1 MHSMFTENGSTIRTG
16 LVKITRFTIEI
27 MIFFLIDS
35 DQNKLKL
42 WSTKYMSVD
51 LLLWVLFEIMTIQ

>member
-42 WSTKYMSVD
+42 
-51 LLLWVLFEIMTIQ
+51 